1 MPTPFHDANRRRLL
15 SRGLAA
21 GLLLATR
28 AASSSS
34 LDAPGWR
41 SIDLD
46 WFDVGRARD
55 VPVRLYLPAAASGRR
70 VPLVLF
76 SHGMGGSRAGYS
88 YLGQHWASNGFATLH
103 VQHIG
108 SDRSLWFDGSAIS
121 LVNRLQ
127 RAANEQEAVSRVFD
141 LRFALDHLLG
151 HPIGEV
157 IDWNQIVIAGHSY
170 GANTALLA
178 VGARVDRAEQNLYLQ
193 DPRLKAA
200 ILISAPPFYG
210 ETSSQQI
217 LASVQVPTLHIT
229 STGDVIRIP
238 GYFSAAEDRIDV
250 FEAVRSSR
258 KWLAVFKGGTH
269 SMFTDRSATGGALLN
284 NQVKNATRELTTAF
298 LHSLYRGEV
307 LQLGEWSDRYAGI
320 LARLSESRE

>member
-1 MPTPFHDANRRRLL
+1 MTTPFHDANRRRLL

-21 GLLLATR
+21 GFLLATR

-46 WFDVGRARD
+46 WFDMGRARD
-55 VPVRLYLPAAASGRR
+55 VPVRLYLPTAASGRR